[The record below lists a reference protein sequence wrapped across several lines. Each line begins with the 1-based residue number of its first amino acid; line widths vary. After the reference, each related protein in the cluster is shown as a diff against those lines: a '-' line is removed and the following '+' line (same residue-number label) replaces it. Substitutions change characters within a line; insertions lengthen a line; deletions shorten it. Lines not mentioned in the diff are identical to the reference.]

1 MAKIYRKIDIHA
13 PVEKV
18 YRYLDDPENL
28 HSWMQNVVVVKNV
41 RGTGDGT
48 RYTVLENMAG
58 VPVRGEF
65 EVIEDLPNDQ
75 IVLKSRGDIESLWS
89 FRFEHHPGDVTT
101 LDLDVDYRVPAL
113 VLEKVP
119 EQDIIRRNERDLDA
133 SLHYLRERLEL
144 MYSNMKA

>member
-41 RGTGDGT
+41 RGTGEST

-65 EVIEDLPNDQ
+65 EVIEDLPDGFE
-75 IVLKSRGDIESLWS
+75 IKPFMHEELLSDSSES
-89 FRFEHHPGDVTT
+89 D
-101 LDLDVDYRVPAL
+101 
-113 VLEKVP
+113 
-119 EQDIIRRNERDLDA
+119 
-133 SLHYLRERLEL
+133 
-144 MYSNMKA
+144 